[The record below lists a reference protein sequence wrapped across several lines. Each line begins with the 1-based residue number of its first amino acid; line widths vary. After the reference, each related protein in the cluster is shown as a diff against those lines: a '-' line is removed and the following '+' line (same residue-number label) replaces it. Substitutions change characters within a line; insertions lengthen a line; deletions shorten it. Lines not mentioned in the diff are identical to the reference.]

1 MMHRAQNLD
10 YTGCMEMEVR
20 VGMNR
25 IKDPDFAIG
34 VDKVFRA
41 KVQGDEMLSPTQKP
55 RKLANPGFSSKNL
68 T

>member
-1 MMHRAQNLD
+1 
-10 YTGCMEMEVR
+10 MEMEVR

-55 RKLANPGFSSKNL
+55 RKLANPGFSTKNL